1 LNKTL
6 KTIDLAALS
15 SPIDGLNRKLDGIQK
30 QLQIGPALDAHLQH
44 IVSPHSAASKFIGCK
59 DCQEGLNSFNVFLPD
74 TREISGILGHQCGPE
89 PHGFRRNAVGT
100 GVEFG
105 DHHGDQ
111 NSALEDPSIFA

>member
-59 DCQEGLNSFNVFLPD
+59 DCREGLNSFNVFFL
-74 TREISGILGHQCGPE
+74 TRAKS
-89 PHGFRRNAVGT
+89 R
-100 GVEFG
+100 EFSVTSVAQSRTAS
-105 DHHGDQ
+105 D
-111 NSALEDPSIFA
+111 AMLWVPA